1 MVVNFFVLRVV
12 KIAKIIDLR
21 YAYDNFAQIVE
32 KNHIQSSCYKILS
45 GNGSRMYL
53 DVFDQKQ
60 QVESLQKEYIL
71 YLDAVKKNGEQSF
84 EAAHQLSYMG
94 MAFYNALHL
103 GMNDEYSKH
112 IKLLIGW
119 NNKVDKII
127 SAYMSSDEFNL
138 LELEAM
144 YGEVSCEVERYLRVC
159 NITLMSI
166 RSQPNIQKVKKLI
179 NLSLDLV
186 EGFWGKNTPQVA
198 ELCYYISLS
207 YFLNDFYLND
217 PLRRDKF
224 KDAVFY
230 AKKCYDIYKFD
241 FGDNSLI
248 ANNVLEYLSN
258 VYMFQE
264 DFERAIDGY
273 NKLILNYRQNNVDKS
288 QIDDLNLRIIK
299 ALFLNDLFDECIDFC
314 ENCIRHNFSEKFKND
329 GLGALYYYLGVSYRE
344 LYQFDKSKKYLIL
357 AVQFLEICV
366 QKSDNYIYSQL
377 LDSAEEYLGY

>member
-1 MVVNFFVLRVV
+1 
-12 KIAKIIDLR
+12 
-21 YAYDNFAQIVE
+21 
-32 KNHIQSSCYKILS
+32 
-45 GNGSRMYL
+45 MYL
-53 DVFDQKQ
+53 NVFDQKHQ
-60 QVESLQKEYIL
+60 IESLQKEYIL

-94 MAFYNALHL
+94 MAFYNAFHL
-103 GMNDEYSKH
+103 GMHDEYSKH

-119 NNKVDKII
+119 NNKVNKII
-127 SAYMSSDEFNL
+127 SDYMSSDEFNL

-186 EGFWGKNTPQVA
+186 DGFWGKNTPQVA
-198 ELCYYISLS
+198 ELYYYISLS

-230 AKKCYDIYKFD
+230 AKKSYDIYKFD

-248 ANNVLEYLSN
+248 ANNLLEYLSN

-264 DFERAIDGY
+264 NFEMAIDGY
-273 NKLILNYRQNNVDKS
+273 NKLILNYKKNNVDQS
-288 QIDDLNLRIIK
+288 QIDTLNLRIIK

-314 ENCIRHNFSEKFKND
+314 ENCIGNNFSYEFKND
-329 GLGALYYYLGVSYRE
+329 GLGALYYYLGVSYRK
-344 LYQFDKSKKYLIL
+344 LYQFDESKKYLVL

-366 QKSDNYIYSQL
+366 QKSDNYIYNQFL
-377 LDSAEEYLGY
+377 NSAKEYLGC